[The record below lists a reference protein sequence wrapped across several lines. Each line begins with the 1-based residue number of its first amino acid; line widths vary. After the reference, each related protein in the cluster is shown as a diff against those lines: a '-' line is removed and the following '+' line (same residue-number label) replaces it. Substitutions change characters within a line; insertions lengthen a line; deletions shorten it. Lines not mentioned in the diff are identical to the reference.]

1 MARGPPLR
9 RAGRRDRARPGTGRH
24 RHRRHDTAPDGARER
39 WRQGFL
45 VSVPLDGF
53 PSPRRNARRA
63 GGHCGTTRRLNDGSS
78 RFDGTAG
85 FGGGTRRSGTG
96 ARTRTAGPRHRRPSP
111 ARGLHGILR
120 RASRRRQ
127 GARACGVH
135 PRRQRERARR
145 HGRPRRLDDLPRR
158 ARSLS
163 HARGS
168 GAGRARV
175 EAVLL
180 DLRGRTVSATR
191 TMDWSEE
198 GRRIGATLDAFHAI
212 VVVGTDPVATA
223 ETALGIARVQAVHR
237 RVAVGDLLGDAPPIQ
252 ALVDSDDPHGLL
264 DSFEYGVSLSK
275 VARQVPDSGELFVM
289 PTGIGPVDYEELFG
303 NDRWRRLI
311 AGFREVGAL
320 LIIAAP
326 ATAPMI
332 HALVDV
338 SDGAVIVG
346 DVVPPEVSVAQSL
359 AWVRP
364 RRGVPSPPSESARAA
379 STDSAPTDIP
389 VVRQEPSRAPRLIAA
404 VVAFLLLAG
413 LAYWGL
419 GAYSERRAVQRA
431 TADSAA
437 GVAAARVRVTDSI
450 SRLRRDSIARDSVA
464 RLGADSFP
472 VFSPANPGDSTAA
485 VGYSI
490 LLSKYNTKSGA
501 ILDLFGRFSRLPAST
516 YGMET
521 PSRFYLL
528 LAGAFPSRASAESL
542 LVRLRVQGT
551 LARDFGSVDRYP
563 LAFLVDSRSEEHT

>member
-1 MARGPPLR
+1 M
-9 RAGRRDRARPGTGRH
+9 
-24 RHRRHDTAPDGARER
+24 
-39 WRQGFL
+39 
-45 VSVPLDGF
+45 
-53 PSPRRNARRA
+53 N
-63 GGHCGTTRRLNDGSS
+63 
-78 RFDGTAG
+78 
-85 FGGGTRRSGTG
+85 
-96 ARTRTAGPRHRRPSP
+96 
-111 ARGLHGILR
+111 
-120 RASRRRQ
+120 
-127 GARACGVH
+127 
-135 PRRQRERARR
+135 
-145 HGRPRRLDDLPRR
+145 
-158 ARSLS
+158 
-163 HARGS
+163 
-168 GAGRARV
+168 
-175 EAVLL
+175 
-180 DLRGRTVSATR
+180 ATR
-191 TMDWSEE
+191 TMDWGEE

-237 RVAVGDLLGDAPPIQ
+237 RVALGDLIGEAPPIQ
-252 ALVDSDDPHGLL
+252 ALVQSDDPHGVVE
-264 DSFEYGVSLSK
+264 SFLYGVSLSK
-275 VARQVPDSGELFVM
+275 IAQRVPDSGELFVM
-289 PTGIGPVDYEELFG
+289 PTGIGPVDYEDLFG

-346 DVVPPEVSVAQSL
+346 DVVPSEVSVAQSL

-364 RRGVPSPPSESARAA
+364 RRGVGPSPPAESERAA
-379 STDSAPTDIP
+379 STDSAPTGIP
-389 VVRQEPSRAPRLIAA
+389 VVREEPSRAPRLIAA

-419 GAYSERRAVQRA
+419 GAYSQRRAVQRA

-450 SRLRRDSIARDSVA
+450 ARLRRDSIARDSVA
-464 RLGADSFP
+464 RFGADSFP
-472 VFSPANPGDSTAA
+472 VFSPANPADSTAA

-528 LAGAFPSRASAESL
+528 LAGAFPSRVAAESL
-542 LVRLRVQGT
+542 LVRLRVQGS

-563 LAFLVDSRSEEHT
+563 LAFLVDSAVTPREAPARLTRYHARGLPVYGLRQPNGSVRLFFGAYANPEQASLAVPQVREAGMRPLLMYRTGRAF

>member
-1 MARGPPLR
+1 
-9 RAGRRDRARPGTGRH
+9 
-24 RHRRHDTAPDGARER
+24 
-39 WRQGFL
+39 
-45 VSVPLDGF
+45 
-53 PSPRRNARRA
+53 
-63 GGHCGTTRRLNDGSS
+63 
-78 RFDGTAG
+78 
-85 FGGGTRRSGTG
+85 
-96 ARTRTAGPRHRRPSP
+96 
-111 ARGLHGILR
+111 
-120 RASRRRQ
+120 
-127 GARACGVH
+127 
-135 PRRQRERARR
+135 
-145 HGRPRRLDDLPRR
+145 
-158 ARSLS
+158 
-163 HARGS
+163 
-168 GAGRARV
+168 
-175 EAVLL
+175 
-180 DLRGRTVSATR
+180 
-191 TMDWSEE
+191 MDWSEE

-237 RVAVGDLLGDAPPIQ
+237 RVALGDLIGEAPPIQ
-252 ALVDSDDPHGLL
+252 ALVTSDDPHGVV
-264 DSFEYGVSLSK
+264 DSFLYGVSLSK
-275 VARQVPDSGELFVM
+275 IAHRVPDSGELFVM
-289 PTGIGPVDYEELFG
+289 PTGIGPVDYEDLFG

-364 RRGVPSPPSESARAA
+364 RRGVPSAA
-379 STDSAPTDIP
+379 EREKAVSTDSAPTDIP
-389 VVRQEPSRAPRLIAA
+389 VVRQEPSRAPRLVAA
-404 VVAFLLLAG
+404 IVGFLVLAG

-437 GVAAARVRVTDSI
+437 GVAAARVRATDSVA
-450 SRLRRDSIARDSVA
+450 RLRRDSIARDSVA
-464 RLGADSFP
+464 RVGADSFP
-472 VFSPANPGDSTAA
+472 IYSPANPGDSAA
-485 VGYSI
+485 SVGYSI

-501 ILDLFGRFSRLPAST
+501 ILDLFGRFARLPAST

-528 LAGAFPSRASAESL
+528 LAGAFPSRAAAESL

-551 LARDFGSVDRYP
+551 LSRDFGSVDRYP
-563 LAFLVDSRSEEHT
+563 FAFLVDSGVTPREAPGRLTRYHARGLPVYGLRQPNGSVRLFFGAYANPEQASLAVPQVREAGMRPLLMYRTGRAF